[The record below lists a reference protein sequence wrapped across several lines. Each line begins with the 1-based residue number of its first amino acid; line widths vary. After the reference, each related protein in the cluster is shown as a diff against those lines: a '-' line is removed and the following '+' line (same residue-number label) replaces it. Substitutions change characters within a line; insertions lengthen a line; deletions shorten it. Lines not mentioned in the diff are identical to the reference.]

1 MVKEGEGEGEG
12 EGEEGRRRRRRGQY
26 NGQKCKVVE
35 RESERRGGEKM
46 CEFESVVVS
55 QIKEFVPTSLITF
68 FVNLRT
74 MEEVLEPA
82 SCVFPPPSLLDIAG

>member
-1 MVKEGEGEGEG
+1 
-12 EGEEGRRRRRRGQY
+12 
-26 NGQKCKVVE
+26 
-35 RESERRGGEKM
+35 M

-74 MEEVLEPA
+74 MEVLEPA
-82 SCVFPPPSLLDIAG
+82 SCVFSPPLLDMTRVTCYTIMLHR

>member
-1 MVKEGEGEGEG
+1 MVNTTDRSAKWWKE
-12 EGEEGRRRRRRGQY
+12 Y
-26 NGQKCKVVE
+26 

-74 MEEVLEPA
+74 MEVLEPA
-82 SCVFPPPSLLDIAG
+82 SCVFSPPLLDMTRVTCYTTVLCYTDK